1 MTSAGVPMAGV
12 TADDRLPG
20 ASPSRLS
27 PVARTAIV
35 AMLLLVGMADLVV
48 LDAIV
53 LPRTLA
59 HEVRPAPVVPAPSA
73 PALPSAVPVGLAPA
87 PAPVAQELPTP
98 VEPAANPP
106 EALPALLF
114 RRNAAVLRKDA
125 RATLERLLAVMTA
138 RPGFHVRLNGHTDDI
153 GTERFNNL
161 LSWHRARAAQEW
173 LVAQGV
179 DRARIEA
186 QGFGASKPLGGAI
199 IPSARPQNRRVEIEF
214 R

>member
-1 MTSAGVPMAGV
+1 
-12 TADDRLPG
+12 
-20 ASPSRLS
+20 
-27 PVARTAIV
+27 
-35 AMLLLVGMADLVV
+35 
-48 LDAIV
+48 
-53 LPRTLA
+53 
-59 HEVRPAPVVPAPSA
+59 
-73 PALPSAVPVGLAPA
+73 
-87 PAPVAQELPTP
+87 
-98 VEPAANPP
+98 
-106 EALPALLF
+106 
-114 RRNAAVLRKDA
+114 
-125 RATLERLLAVMTA
+125 MTA

-161 LSWHRARAAQEW
+161 LSWQRARAAQEW